1 MENLQGLSSR
11 EILFTKDA
19 SAKVMDTVPAEAPHG
34 EKPALT
40 VLNGERGKVRP
51 RRKRESRWKP
61 LALGAVLPALLF
73 SAWEVSTRLH
83 WVKPFFL
90 PRPWTVALAFKDML
104 LDEGLLTDFRVSAI
118 IVSEGFLLGAGLG
131 LIAGIAAGLS
141 KTVERLL
148 GPVLNT
154 IRQVPPLAWLPLIV
168 LWVGIGSLAKGVMI
182 GKAVFFPVYLNTLQG
197 IRGVSKEFVEVAR
210 IFEYNRLLLLRKV
223 VIPAALPSIFV
234 GLRYGAGAAWAVVII
249 AEMFGGKVGL
259 GYILV
264 RSQELLLTDQLF
276 VVIVIIGIVGYA
288 VDVVLRRVEFGLMR
302 WKRGFEG

>member
-1 MENLQGLSSR
+1 
-11 EILFTKDA
+11 
-19 SAKVMDTVPAEAPHG
+19 
-34 EKPALT
+34 
-40 VLNGERGKVRP
+40 
-51 RRKRESRWKP
+51 
-61 LALGAVLPALLF
+61 LLF
-73 SAWEVSTRLH
+73 AAWELATRFHL
-83 WVKPFFL
+83 VKPFFL
-90 PRPWTVALAFKDML
+90 PRPWTVALAFKEML
-104 LDEGLLTDFRVSAI
+104 FDEGLLTDFRVSAI
-118 IVSEGFLLGAGLG
+118 IVSQGFLLGAGLG

-182 GKAVFFPVYLNTLQG
+182 GKAVFFPVFLNTLQG

-223 VIPAALPSIFV
+223 VLPAALPSIFV

-276 VVIVIIGIVGYA
+276 VVIVIIGTVGYA

>member
-19 SAKVMDTVPAEAPHG
+19 SAKRVDTVPAEAPHG

-40 VLNGERGKVRP
+40 VLNGERGKIRP
-51 RRKRESRWKP
+51 RRKRESRWKL

-73 SAWEVSTRLH
+73 SAWEASTRLH

-131 LIAGIAAGLS
+131 LTAGIAAGLS

-148 GPVLNT
+148 GPILNT

-182 GKAVFFPVYLNTLQG
+182 GKAVFFPVFLNTLQG

-210 IFEYNRLLLLRKV
+210 IFEYNRLLLLRRV
-223 VIPAALPSIFV
+223 VLPAALPSIFV

-276 VVIVIIGIVGYA
+276 VVIVIIGTVGYA